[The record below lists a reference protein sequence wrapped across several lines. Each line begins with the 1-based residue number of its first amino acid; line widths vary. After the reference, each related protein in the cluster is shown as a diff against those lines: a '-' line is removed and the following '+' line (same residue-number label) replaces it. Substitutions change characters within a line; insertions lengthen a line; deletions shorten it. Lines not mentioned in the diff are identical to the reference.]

1 MINRYFST
9 IREKLADELL
19 QPPTAI
25 ECREPDL
32 IRNRRAEPP
41 PLSEITG
48 SQRSERKKVGLLKIN
63 KSTVPHHI
71 PPKLIKLAGTA
82 VIPTLVA
89 LFRFSIE
96 RGLIFSSWKTAR
108 LAPIYKKDDET
119 NIGNYRP
126 VSLLSVPGTLA
137 RLWSCRLT
145 HSRTTHIFNLASD
158 KQLAYRV
165 RYSTEL
171 LLINLTDSWRRAVD
185 SGMAVATVFIA
196 SKKKHL
202 T

>member
-1 MINRYFST
+1 MNWYFST

-32 IRNRRAEPP
+32 IRNRRAKPP
-41 PLSEITG
+41 HLSEITG
-48 SQRSERKKVGLLKIN
+48 SQRSERKKVEVLKIN
-63 KSTVPHHI
+63 KSTVPDHI
-71 PPKLIKLAGTA
+71 PPKLIKLAETA
-82 VIPTLVA
+82 VIPALVA

-96 RGLIFSSWKTAR
+96 RGPIFSSWKTAR

-137 RLWSCRLT
+137 RLWSRRLT
-145 HSRTTHIFNLASD
+145 HSRTRVIPCCGHYIQILKLIF
-158 KQLAYRV
+158 
-165 RYSTEL
+165 
-171 LLINLTDSWRRAVD
+171 
-185 SGMAVATVFIA
+185 
-196 SKKKHL
+196 
-202 T
+202 